1 MRVMLDINVVLDI
14 TRNVADFAASPV
26 KAVSPADFIASC

>member
-14 TRNVADFAASPV
+14 VGGRKPFYEASKAAFV
-26 KAVSPADFIASC
+26 RRIT